1 MLSRDYE
8 ELRVERPTKLFN
20 YINAHERKLFVWGK
34 NDCFTFT
41 LGWIKEAT
49 GRDVW
54 GTTKDWQ
61 EIAKDYDNEEAAMS
75 LLELFGGRE
84 KAEACLGESIH
95 ISLAVAGDI
104 VCGDLSDGETL
115 GICLGLDSV
124 FLGLRG
130 IITMRTLELEK
141 AWRV

>member
-1 MLSRDYE
+1 MNRTSE
-8 ELRVERPTKLFN
+8 LFN
-20 YINAHERKLFVWGK
+20 YINKHERKLFVWGK

-41 LGWIKEAT
+41 LGWIEKAT

-54 GTTKDWQ
+54 ETTEDWQ
-61 EIAKDYDNEEAAMS
+61 KISRDYKSEEDALN

-84 KAEACLGESIH
+84 KAEACLGKPIH
-95 ISLAVAGDI
+95 VSSAVAGDV

-130 IITMRTLELEK
+130 LVTVRTLELNK
-141 AWRV
+141 AWRI